1 MTNDGNGFKQK
12 FTRIEGLSSIRRL
25 PVIGKIRLG
34 VKVEGQRR
42 NKKTGDI
49 IPYTYP
55 KETDYFV
62 CPPEVKAIY
71 GNEPKSLNIMFPMSD
86 PEVLFPQS
94 YKWWGSTRGLKCHG
108 NGVTA
113 SRRNEETGEWEERK
127 CPCELYEQGKCK
139 QRASLFFLLPNVKMG
154 GLYQI
159 DFSSYHGIVD
169 VNSGFEYALSLLG
182 EKIAMIP
189 FVLQRVKK
197 ETHNDGKKQIH
208 YPLVLHVDVTLE
220 QSRRIREG
228 SKVFALQDRKYQI
241 EAPKATEEENP
252 AINSSE
258 NEDEFEDYD
267 NPENAEATEG
277 AEAEDEF
284 EEVEEQETEPV
295 KAKAE
300 KVETKEDPIDIKI
313 YQTAMKKGLKNWEDI
328 LLFAFRTNIYDAQEP
343 LTVDQFRHSLK
354 TEPDNANALL
364 KKINLV
370 TAKASK

>member
-113 SRRNEETGEWEERK
+113 SRRNEETGEWEES
-127 CPCELYEQGKCK
+127 KCK

>member
-1 MTNDGNGFKQK
+1 MTNNGDGFKQR

-34 VKVEGQRR
+34 IRIEGQKK
-42 NKKTGDI
+42 NKKTGEI
-49 IPYTYP
+49 ITYTHP

-71 GNEPKSLNIMFPMSD
+71 GNEPKQLNVMFPMND

-228 SKVFALQDRKYQI
+228 SKVFALQDRRYEI

-252 AINSSE
+252 AYNNAE
-258 NEDEFEDYD
+258 EDDFDYD
-267 NPENAEATEG
+267 HAEER
-277 AEAEDEF
+277 EAEEREDDF
-284 EEVEEQETEPV
+284 EEVEEQKPEPV
-295 KAKAE
+295 KAEKAE
-300 KVETKEDPIDIKI
+300 SKDPVDIKI

-328 LLFAFRTNIYDAQEP
+328 LLFAFRTNVYDAQEP
-343 LTVDQFRHSLK
+343 LTIEQFRHSLK
-354 TEPDNANALL
+354 TEPGNANALL

-370 TAKASK
+370 TAKADK